1 MWSPGDYF
9 YGWNLLYKTIEKD
22 INKKDDLLIAL
33 AHFVL
38 TKHSL
43 FRCIGLGENKTL
55 AEGEEA
61 AGSELLPD
69 NWNADENNYA
79 LRYIYDKLLYI
90 LLGLRT
96 EGSIIIT
103 LLNVKTLKV
112 SNICLSSEELVS
124 DISGSITKMI
134 PSASQLADRYR
145 RELLEPV
152 YQGQNRSTTTQTNTT
167 STTTDRS
174 DPLRIGVPLRPSLG
188 QYHPAGVDTRPFGFP
203 EVGRGDLDPFARGGH
218 GNLLPFPSR
227 PDIHG
232 GPGGSG
238 GMQPRFDPFGPL
250 PERNIRPYPNPDH
263 LPPPGFGGDYFM

>member
-1 MWSPGDYF
+1 MSNPGDYF

-33 AHFVL
+33 VHFVL
-38 TKHSL
+38 TKHSQ

-55 AEGEEA
+55 AEEEESS
-61 AGSELLPD
+61 GSELLPD
-69 NWNADENNYA
+69 NWNADEHNYA

-103 LLNVKTLKV
+103 LLNVKTRKV
-112 SNICLSSEELVS
+112 SNICLSPDELVS
-124 DISGSITKMI
+124 DIRGSITKMI
-134 PSASQLADRYR
+134 PSASQLTDRYR

-152 YQGQNRSTTTQTNTT
+152 YQGQNKSTTTQTNTT
-167 STTTDRS
+167 STTTDRPH
-174 DPLRIGVPLRPSLG
+174 PLRIGMPLHPLG
-188 QYHPAGVDTRPFGFP
+188 QYHPAGVEPRPFGFP

-218 GNLLPFPSR
+218 GNLLPFPSH
-227 PDIHG
+227 P
-232 GPGGSG
+232 GPG

-250 PERNIRPYPNPDH
+250 PDRNIRPHPNPDH